1 MSLAGPVSARHEAR
15 RSTRH
20 VPESPTPVVDAMGD
34 RVLGFAMDLSAG
46 GMKLLASAPL
56 VDGALYQVQFALD
69 LSGEGRIPL
78 EAGMQ
83 VVSQR
88 RSAEGNV
95 VGLRFIHMQGANS
108 QRLGR
113 WLRARGSDGRH

>member
-1 MSLAGPVSARHEAR
+1 MSPSSPAPAPYQAR

-20 VPESPTPVVDAMGD
+20 APESPTPVVDSMGE

-46 GMKLLASAPL
+46 GMKLLASMAL
-56 VDGALYQVQFALD
+56 VDSALYQVHFDLD
-69 LSGEGRIPL
+69 LPGEGRIPL

-83 VVSQR
+83 VVNQR
-88 RSAEGNV
+88 RTAEGNV
-95 VGLRFIHMQGANS
+95 VGLRFIHMQGTHS

>member
-1 MSLAGPVSARHEAR
+1 MSAQAPLLHEAR
-15 RSTRH
+15 RSARH
-20 VPESPTPVVDAMGD
+20 APDSPTPVVDAMSD
-34 RVLGFAMDLSAG
+34 RVLGFVVDLSAG

-69 LSGEGRIPL
+69 VPGEGRVPF

-83 VVSQR
+83 VVNQR
-88 RSAEGNV
+88 RSVQGEV
-95 VGLRFIHMQGANS
+95 VGLRFIHMQGTHT

-113 WLRARGSDGRH
+113 WLRDRGPGGGA

>member
-1 MSLAGPVSARHEAR
+1 MSAPAPALNEAR

-20 VPESPTPVVDAMGD
+20 APESPTPVVDAMGD
-34 RVLGFAMDLSAG
+34 RVLGFVMDLSAG

-56 VDGALYQVQFALD
+56 VDSALYQVHFALD
-69 LSGEGRIPL
+69 LPGEGRLPL

-83 VVSQR
+83 VVNQR

-95 VGLRFIHMQGANS
+95 VGLRFIHMQGAQS

>member
-1 MSLAGPVSARHEAR
+1 MSLPAPVTHEAR
-15 RSTRH
+15 RSSRH
-20 VPESPTPVVDAMGD
+20 APDSPTPVVDAMGE
-34 RVLGFAMDLSAG
+34 RVLGLAMDLSAG

-56 VDGALYQVQFALD
+56 VDSALYQVHFALD
-69 LSGEGRIPL
+69 LAGEGRIPL
-78 EAGMQ
+78 EAGVQ

-88 RSAEGNV
+88 RAAEGNV
-95 VGLRFIHMQGANS
+95 VGLRFIHMQGAHS